1 MFPILIQTI
10 QRDSAITFPMLGD
23 LTINPPAYFTVFGKN
38 IYFYGVI
45 IGLGFILGMLYC
57 ARRSRDFGLT
67 ALCLKWGTA
76 GLCLL
81 LSLLLLH
88 RYGVE
93 HLDWK
98 GLVLCLIGLNLVPLL
113 LAVRPAFRQ
122 RPLEE
127 RRA

>member
-1 MFPILIQTI
+1 MKATVLHLP
-10 QRDSAITFPMLGD
+10 RHRGSAPL
-23 LTINPPAYFTVFGKN
+23 PPGEGRSPA
-38 IYFYGVI
+38 
-45 IGLGFILGMLYC
+45 
-57 ARRSRDFGLT
+57 RSRDFGLT